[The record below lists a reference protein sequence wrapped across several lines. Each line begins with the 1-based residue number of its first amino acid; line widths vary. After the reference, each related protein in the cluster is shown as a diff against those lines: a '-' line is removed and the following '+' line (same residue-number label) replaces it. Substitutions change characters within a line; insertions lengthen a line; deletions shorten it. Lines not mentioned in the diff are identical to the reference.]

1 MLSSPFARK
10 STMQGALAAC
20 TGNIPTIL
28 CQNRGLV
35 HGRSIREGE
44 GCSVVQHV
52 WFYIL
57 LFFRCLHPTL
67 LSLFLSL
74 LYVTCSTSCCNS
86 CFAARPSRVNALVIC
101 PPSLY
106 TAPVAPGFVFLRRPQ
121 VKLLFLRAN
130 ENNFSL
136 YFSSLQCTVNK

>member
-44 GCSVVQHV
+44 GCSVVTCVVLYFVIFQVFTSH
-52 WFYIL
+52 
-57 LFFRCLHPTL
+57 T

-86 CFAARPSRVNALVIC
+86 CFAAPPSRVNALVIC

>member
-44 GCSVVQHV
+44 GCSVVTCVVLYFVIFQVFTSHT
-52 WFYIL
+52 
-57 LFFRCLHPTL
+57 P
-67 LSLFLSL
+67 LSLSLS
-74 LYVTCSTSCCNS
+74 
-86 CFAARPSRVNALVIC
+86 P
-101 PPSLY
+101 
-106 TAPVAPGFVFLRRPQ
+106 LRYMLD
-121 VKLLFLRAN
+121 VVL
-130 ENNFSL
+130 
-136 YFSSLQCTVNK
+136 